1 MCRSQTPPPSRN
13 LPGDSGDP
21 AGEGSGE
28 CKMKSSRAGLISAVI
43 YTGLSLVI
51 SLVFLAATL
60 RGNYTWV
67 ARIGGA
73 AWVFLLFMIVLMPLI
88 IPWVKRRVGEKS

>member
-1 MCRSQTPPPSRN
+1 
-13 LPGDSGDP
+13 
-21 AGEGSGE
+21 
-28 CKMKSSRAGLISAVI
+28 MKSSRAGLISAVI
-43 YTGLSLVI
+43 YTGLSLLI

-67 ARIGGA
+67 ARIGGS

-88 IPWVKRRVGEKS
+88 IPRIRKRTG